1 VNLCRFGM
9 NTVTLAGD
17 LEAKL
22 DAISNAGFPAI
33 DWWAKDP
40 AAHTGSRGSEPR
52 GEEQLKRE
60 LQA

>member
-1 VNLCRFGM
+1 M

-22 DAISNAGFPAI
+22 NAISNAGFHAI
-33 DWWAKDP
+33 DLWAKDL
-40 AAHTGSRGSEPR
+40 AAPTGSRGSEPR
-52 GEEQLKRE
+52 REEQLKRE